1 MAPTVGTAAEAPRS
15 APGPRGLPL
24 LGNALSMGGS
34 GALDYFVGLGAR
46 YGDVVGLAAGPMPV
60 LALRH
65 PEHLHHVLVKNQA
78 NYIKGMGYDGLR
90 LLLGQGLVTSEGE
103 LWRTQ
108 RRIMQPSFTPK
119 AITQFFSMMVEV
131 TQQLLERWARAEAPL
146 TIDDEMMALTMS
158 IISRAMFGVDLGAG
172 GDEVGAAL
180 RQAFAFIPTRGMSP
194 GLPLAFPLP
203 RHLRFRRAMRVIDGF
218 VARKIAE
225 ARARSGGGDLIS
237 MLLAARDEEGGGA
250 MSEAQLHDEVLTLF
264 FAGFETTARSLTWAF
279 YLLAR
284 HPEAA
289 ARLRQEVRQVLGDRD
304 PALDDLLKLE
314 YTRMVADETLRL
326 YPPTALLAR
335 QAVAADQIGGF
346 DVPAGALV
354 ILVPFAAHRH
364 PAVWSDPDRFDP
376 DRFAPEAAAARP
388 RYAFVP
394 FASGPRVCIGNNFAL
409 MEMAIALAMVAPRFS
424 MTVLDQRPLE
434 VRFRGTTCPDRPLQ
448 VRLRPVGL

>member
-1 MAPTVGTAAEAPRS
+1 V
-15 APGPRGLPL
+15 
-24 LGNALSMGGS
+24 
-34 GALDYFVGLGAR
+34 
-46 YGDVVGLAAGPMPV
+46 
-60 LALRH
+60 
-65 PEHLHHVLVKNQA
+65 
-78 NYIKGMGYDGLR
+78 
-90 LLLGQGLVTSEGE
+90 
-103 LWRTQ
+103 
-108 RRIMQPSFTPK
+108 
-119 AITQFFSMMVEV
+119 AIS
-131 TQQLLERWARAEAPL
+131 
-146 TIDDEMMALTMS
+146 S
-158 IISRAMFGVDLGAG
+158 
-172 GDEVGAAL
+172 
-180 RQAFAFIPTRGMSP
+180 
-194 GLPLAFPLP
+194 
-203 RHLRFRRAMRVIDGF
+203 
-218 VARKIAE
+218 
-225 ARARSGGGDLIS
+225 
-237 MLLAARDEEGGGA
+237 RDEEGGGA

-448 VRLRPVGL
+448 VRLRPVAL